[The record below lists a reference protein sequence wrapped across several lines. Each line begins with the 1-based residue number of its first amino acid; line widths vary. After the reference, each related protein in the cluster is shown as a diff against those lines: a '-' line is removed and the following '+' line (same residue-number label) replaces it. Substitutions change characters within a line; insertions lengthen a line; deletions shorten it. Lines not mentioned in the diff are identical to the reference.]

1 MNFQGDN
8 EILDCLSDENEET
21 IISNFKYGA
30 TKRMS

>member
-1 MNFQGDN
+1 MSIEGDN
-8 EILDCLSDENEET
+8 DIIDYESDENEDT

>member
-8 EILDCLSDENEET
+8 DIIDYKSDENEET
-21 IISNFKYGA
+21 IVSNFKYGA